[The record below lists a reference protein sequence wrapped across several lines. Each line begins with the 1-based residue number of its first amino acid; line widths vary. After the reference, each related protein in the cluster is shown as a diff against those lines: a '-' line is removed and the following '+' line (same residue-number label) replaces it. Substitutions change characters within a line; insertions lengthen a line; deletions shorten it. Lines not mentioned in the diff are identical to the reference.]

1 MPWGWFSANEDGEVV
16 AKTNVEDSGRVNRY
30 PYTEPDDIT
39 AGHGHTTYDDM
50 DKFLKD
56 DPRWSRDKDDD
67 ESIGRPW
74 FGPGYN
80 FEMETPEEIDIP
92 EITTTTKLLL
102 KLSK

>member
-16 AKTNVEDSGRVNRY
+16 AKTDVQDTGRVDRY
-30 PYTEPDDIT
+30 PYTKPDDIT
-39 AGHGHTTYDDM
+39 AGHGHTIYDDM

-56 DPRWSRDKDDD
+56 ESRWSRDKDDD
-67 ESIGRPW
+67 ESIERHW
-74 FGPGYN
+74 SGPGYN
-80 FEMETPEEIDIP
+80 FEMETIEEIDIP